1 MTEKNQII
9 SDDEIVKSVR
19 DGRIQYFE
27 VLVNRY
33 KSRIVNFIHKM
44 IFDYDEAQSLAQDVF
59 VKVYESIARYQ
70 SQNNFQAFIFT
81 IAKNLT
87 LNHIKK
93 QKRFQWFSGEKD
105 SNGSEEKYFQTGGTQ
120 ESDIEKHQ
128 RDELLNEALRNLKE
142 NQRIALIL
150 KVYLEFSYKKIAEIT
165 GWSEPKIETLISRA
179 KSSLKSYIQSREN
192 PGSSVKSKQKMQE
205 NKRSRVLRVRST

>member
-1 MTEKNQII
+1 MTEKDQII
-9 SDDEIVKSVR
+9 SDDDIVKSVR
-19 DGRIQYFE
+19 DGRIQHFE

-33 KSRIVNFIHKM
+33 RNRIVNFIHKM
-44 IFDYDEAQSLAQDVF
+44 IFDYDEAHSLAQDVF
-59 VKVYESIARYQ
+59 VKVYESMGTYQ

-93 QKRFQWFSGEKD
+93 QKRFQWFSGTKE
-105 SNGSEEKYFQTGGTQ
+105 SNGQEEKYFQTGGTQ
-120 ESDIEKHQ
+120 ELDIEKQ
-128 RDELLNEALRNLKE
+128 QQEMLLNEGLRQLKE

-150 KVYLEFSYKKIAEIT
+150 KVYLEFSYKKIADIT

-179 KSSLKSYIQSREN
+179 KSSLKGFIQSQEQ

-205 NKRSRVLRVRST
+205 NTGSRVLRMRST